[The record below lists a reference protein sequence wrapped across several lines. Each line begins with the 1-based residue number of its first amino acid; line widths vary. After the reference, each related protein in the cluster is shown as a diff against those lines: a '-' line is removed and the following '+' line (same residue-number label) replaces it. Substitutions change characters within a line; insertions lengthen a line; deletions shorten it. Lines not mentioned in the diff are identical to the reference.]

1 MVKRASAVALLT
13 ILVRLPT
20 LWEPRWYSDEG
31 TFTTVAWVHSLGV
44 PLYSGVFDI
53 NPPGIYWLYGA
64 LLRAGA
70 DQHHFVVQAALL
82 IAVLVSVLCVF
93 SIAANWYGSNVA
105 LAAALLAAVA
115 LSLPTLDGDLLNIE
129 IAALPFFLA
138 AFVMSLKT
146 GTLSAVLAGIFAGCA
161 LIIRPSFVLD
171 SLAILVVLSAGF
183 TTARRTILAL
193 LGGVLVVGAALIALA
208 SGHSLGPYVSQAMP
222 LQRAYVIWANG
233 GSLSPLILRLT
244 LAVAVA
250 ALWYWRAHATSWR
263 PLAVW
268 LPASIA
274 ASSITP
280 RELSHYAVE
289 VIPPLA
295 IAIAALIAFG
305 LGRVD
310 GHRPWLR
317 RAATTL
323 GAALGLALLVTT
335 AEAALVLPPRE
346 VALMRGTSPPPP
358 FLHNFSYAALPG
370 YYGRWASSV
379 VQDPFRAEAIDAFPG
394 PFAEEAKE
402 AQELGRLTA
411 GSRPTLQVLGDRA
424 WVYFLSRLRP
434 ATPYVAM
441 NSAFRLDP
449 GASSRVAESIT
460 SQGADFVA
468 VADVPRAEWL
478 EKLEAA
484 DYQAVAI
491 APWPTYRA
499 PF

>member
-1 MVKRASAVALLT
+1 MIKRASAVALLT

-31 TFTTVAWVHSLGV
+31 TFTTVAWVHSLGG

-53 NPPGIYWLYGA
+53 NPPGIYWLYGV

-82 IAVLVSVLCVF
+82 IAVLVSALCIF
-93 SIAANWYGSNVA
+93 WIASPWFGPNVGMGA
-105 LAAALLAAVA
+105 AVLAAAG

-138 AFVMSLKT
+138 ALLMSLKK
-146 GTLSAVLAGIFAGCA
+146 GTLPAVLAGMLAGCA
-161 LIIRPSFVLD
+161 LLIRPSFVLD

-183 TTARRTILAL
+183 TSARRVILAL
-193 LGGVLVVGAALIALA
+193 LGAVLVVGAAVIALA
-208 SGHSLGPYVSQAMP
+208 SGNALGPYVSQAMP
-222 LQRAYVIWANG
+222 LQRAYVMWANG
-233 GSLSPLILRLT
+233 GSFSPLILRLAIA
-244 LAVAVA
+244 LAVAV
-250 ALWYWRAHATSWR
+250 LWYRRAHGANWR

-268 LPASIA
+268 LPASVA

-310 GHRPWLR
+310 GHRRLPRL
-317 RAATTL
+317 AATTL
-323 GAALGLALLVTT
+323 GAALGLGLLVTA
-335 AEAALVLPPRE
+335 AEAVLVLPPRE

-358 FLHNFSYAALPG
+358 FLHNFSYGALPG

-379 VQDPFRAEAIDAFPG
+379 VQHPFRAEAIDGFPG

-402 AQELGRLTA
+402 AQQLDRLTA

-424 WVYFLSRLRP
+424 WVYVLSRLRP
-434 ATPYVAM
+434 ATPYIAM

-449 GASSRVAESIT
+449 SASSRVAESIT
-460 SQGADFVA
+460 SREADFVA

-478 EKLEAA
+478 GKLEAA
-484 DYQAVAI
+484 HYEPVPT